1 MNSVGNAL
9 KRLHFLRLSQGPCE
23 SGILCAIGSA
33 NGTSRGVICPENGAR
48 QDHGFRIGYRSQQSE
63 NRIECRSQN
72 SRDRCLR
79 SIQGCQNYRLPCS
92 EDGRSTRYSCT
103 AFPAMHTCRRWC
115 CILDI
120 RVGRPAFPAP
130 APAASK
136 KADQESNERT
146 LGRLKSSHLCCFQ
159 NPSLGSHSGRA
170 SRICDRA
177 WSEVMPP
184 DKQNALLVTK
194 GCEIQAR
201 CWIGYSPMDKYSA
214 TSIERI
220 LNEVIAGWEVLEQ
233 VFIVNVV
240 YLDDLVVIILEQIL
254 IYDLRLRTRQC
265 TALARLAL
273 CPAEPSSMIPSVGV
287 QCFGCSMIANW
298 PVDDAIN
305 LKVGLWQWIGSVQSF
320 AKPVGS
326 SACVHPKSLGKASVA
341 VLGV

>member
-1 MNSVGNAL
+1 ML
-9 KRLHFLRLSQGPCE
+9 
-23 SGILCAIGSA
+23 GSA
-33 NGTSRGVICPENGAR
+33 P
-48 QDHGFRIGYRSQQSE
+48 
-63 NRIECRSQN
+63 
-72 SRDRCLR
+72 LR
-79 SIQGCQNYRLPCS
+79 A
-92 EDGRSTRYSCT
+92 GR
-103 AFPAMHTCRRWC
+103 AIF
-115 CILDI
+115 
-120 RVGRPAFPAP
+120 
-130 APAASK
+130 
-136 KADQESNERT
+136 
-146 LGRLKSSHLCCFQ
+146 
-159 NPSLGSHSGRA
+159 GSHSGRA

-240 YLDDLVVIILEQIL
+240 YLDDLVCKESGQRIRSLE
-254 IYDLRLRTRQC
+254 
-265 TALARLAL
+265 LATGLENGKAI
-273 CPAEPSSMIPSVGV
+273 CAYEPANPSSMIPSVGV

-320 AKPVGS
+320 AKPVGYPPEWS
-326 SACVHPKSLGKASVA
+326 RISPIWLEEDGRKAQQGCSHA
-341 VLGV
+341 TSQALTAEGRLEMQR